1 VESDSPLKQLVARF
15 SELIQSGSNPPLD
28 EAWALIGCGL
38 APKDSLDVTSQ
49 LSKLD
54 RLADLVAD
62 STIESL
68 MQHLFSGSNPFTG
81 NVGDY
86 YSPSNSL
93 LHRVLDLRMG
103 IPISLSIIVIE
114 VGRRLGISM
123 NGVGMPAHFLVG
135 LTPQSGLVPE
145 LFIDP
150 FHGGQ
155 LMDREQTRLLF
166 HRVAGAHQPFDSR
179 FLAITPT
186 LGILERVLNNLKAIY
201 LRQEDV
207 VALRTVMMFRSR
219 LPGIG
224 ATEIDEFRRLV
235 APLN

>member
-1 VESDSPLKQLVARF
+1 LRR
-15 SELIQSGSNPPLD
+15 LD
-28 EAWALIGCGL
+28 E
-38 APKDSLDVTSQ
+38 
-49 LSKLD
+49 
-54 RLADLVAD
+54 LADEVPD
-62 STIESL
+62 SNVESL
-68 MQHLFSGSNPFTG
+68 MQYLFSDSNPFTG
-81 NVGDY
+81 NVSDY

-123 NGVGMPAHFLVG
+123 SGVGMPAHFLVG
-135 LTPQSGLVPE
+135 LTPESGLIPE
-145 LFIDP
+145 RFIDP

-155 LMDREQTRLLF
+155 LMDRDQTRLLF

-207 VALRTVMMFRSR
+207 TALRTVMMFRSR

-235 APLN
+235 APFN